1 MVHYGTMPELP
12 EVESIRRQ
20 LDAVLVGRRLVD
32 LTASWPKTLV
42 ARGTTLTAAH
52 GLAIDGVDRRGK
64 VLILGLDGH
73 LALLVHLRMTGQLLL
88 DDAGE
93 LKGPKTRC
101 VITMDRGALVFND
114 QRKFGR
120 LVLMPVSLVAEDP
133 LLARMGPEPL
143 DASFTAQIFSAH
155 LRRHRSISVKAALL
169 DQSTVAGIGN
179 IYADEILFASEVNPA
194 RRCDQ
199 LKRSDIERLATAI
212 VAVLSRAIN
221 AGGSTMRDYRDAN
234 GAQGNY
240 LEEAAVFARTGQP
253 CRRCSTS
260 IIKVRVA
267 GRGTHLC
274 PSCQSR

>member
-88 DDAGE
+88 DETGE
-93 LKGPKTRC
+93 LEGPKTRC

-120 LVLMPVSLVAEDP
+120 LVLMPASLVAEDP

-143 DASFTAQIFSAH
+143 ETSFSAQILSAH

-199 LKRSDIERLATAI
+199 LTRSDIERLATAI

-234 GAQGNY
+234 GAQGSY

-253 CRRCSTS
+253 CRRCSAS